1 MKILVGKKLKMTR
14 VFTEDGIV
22 RAVTAI
28 EAKSTE
34 VFEIKTA
41 EKSGYGAVKVKTQ
54 NRKKSKFSE
63 FRLKNAETD
72 VKVGDKISVDT
83 FSIGDVVT
91 AIGISKGKGF
101 SGTIKRYHFV
111 QGPKSH
117 GSNQQRRVGSIGAGY
132 PQRVIKGQR
141 MPGHMGTDRVT
152 VKNLEVVEVDAENNI
167 LLIAGA
173 IPGATGSEVRII
185 GN

>member
-1 MKILVGKKLKMTR
+1 MKFLVGKKLKMTR
-14 VFTEDGIV
+14 IFTEDGIV

-28 EAKSTE
+28 EAKPTE
-34 VFEIKTA
+34 ISEIKTN
-41 EKSGYGAVKVKTQ
+41 EKSGYDAIKVKTE

-63 FRLKNAETD
+63 FRLRDDQVD

-83 FSIGDVVT
+83 FNIGDIVT

-141 MPGHMGTDRVT
+141 MPGHMGSERVT
-152 VKNLEVVEVDAENNI
+152 VKNLEIVEVDTENNI